1 MRFFFFF
8 FLQQGR
14 GIIKFVTVYLLN
26 AYDGPVS
33 LCIVLFIP
41 SCEEDSVP
49 FILQVRHLNTES
61 LSNLP

>member
-1 MRFFFFF
+1 MRFFFF

-14 GIIKFVTVYLLN
+14 RIIKFVTVYLLN
-26 AYDGPVS
+26 VYDAPVS

-41 SCEEDSVP
+41 SCEEDNVP
-49 FILQVRHLNTES
+49 FILQIRHLNTES